1 MPHTVI
7 LSARRTPIG
16 SLMGELA
23 TVPTPQLAAVAIRA
37 ALSDSGIDSAK
48 AQEVLLGCVLPAGV
62 GQAPARQAAFA
73 AGLPASIPCVTLNKM
88 CGSGMK
94 ALMFADDAIRAGRLQ
109 CAIAGGMENM
119 SRAPHLLT
127 VRDGVRLGNAPL
139 ADHMFMDGL
148 VDAYDGQL
156 MGAHAQRIADEY
168 GFSRQMMDDYAI
180 ASLQRAQASQQAEN
194 LAPVEVASKK
204 GKQIIASD
212 EQPRRAEVQK
222 IPHLKPA
229 FRADGTITAANSS
242 SISDGAAALVVAA
255 DDFAS
260 DSKPLAHIVAQ
271 ATFAEAPP
279 RFPVAPIGA
288 IRAVLAAAQW
298 RVEDV
303 DLFEINEA
311 FAAVPMAAMHDLS
324 LPADKVNVCGGAC
337 AIGHPVGASGA
348 RIVVTLLNALRSR
361 GGGRGVAALCIG
373 GGEATALALSCEL
386 S

>member
-1 MPHTVI
+1 MPRTFI

-23 TVPTPQLAAVAIRA
+23 TVPAPQLAAVAIRA

-127 VRDGVRLGNAPL
+127 VRDGVRLGDAPL

-156 MGAHAQRIADEY
+156 MGAHAQRIA
-168 GFSRQMMDDYAI
+168 
-180 ASLQRAQASQQAEN
+180 
-194 LAPVEVASKK
+194 
-204 GKQIIASD
+204 
-212 EQPRRAEVQK
+212 
-222 IPHLKPA
+222 
-229 FRADGTITAANSS
+229 
-242 SISDGAAALVVAA
+242 
-255 DDFAS
+255 
-260 DSKPLAHIVAQ
+260 
-271 ATFAEAPP
+271 
-279 RFPVAPIGA
+279 
-288 IRAVLAAAQW
+288 
-298 RVEDV
+298 
-303 DLFEINEA
+303 
-311 FAAVPMAAMHDLS
+311 
-324 LPADKVNVCGGAC
+324 
-337 AIGHPVGASGA
+337 
-348 RIVVTLLNALRSR
+348 
-361 GGGRGVAALCIG
+361 
-373 GGEATALALSCEL
+373 
-386 S
+386 